1 MPPCPRGDP
10 VLDSLLPGACPAS
23 SFCPRGCKSGLGHIT
38 QLKFTVVLVEERG
51 NPAGMGMDE
60 DGDGALDENED

>member
-1 MPPCPRGDP
+1 M
-10 VLDSLLPGACPAS
+10 LDLLLPRACPVS

-51 NPAGMGMDE
+51 NLAGMGMDE
-60 DGDGALDENED
+60 DGDGALDENKD